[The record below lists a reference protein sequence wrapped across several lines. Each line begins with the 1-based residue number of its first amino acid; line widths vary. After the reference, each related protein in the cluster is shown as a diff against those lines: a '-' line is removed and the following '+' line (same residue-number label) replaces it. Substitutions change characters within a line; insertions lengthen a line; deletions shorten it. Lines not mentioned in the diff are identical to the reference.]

1 MPSTTTPT
9 TAADAAATTGA
20 YSDIPTE
27 APVPL
32 PLFGSS
38 PAVTAAVVLSAAAML
53 GAVCSAAFFVR
64 RGFKRG
70 FSPATIALAAINVL
84 ALTLEVFQTLF
95 SNASHGNRVYYD
107 WRNVWLPLSTL
118 SLNLL
123 QIEVAAV
130 FQGSLIRLSWLT
142 PDKLPIV
149 RAAAIVVH
157 FVCCW
162 SSYLQAWLQNDTHS
176 PVAQLLGNIMA
187 AYELFIPLFGVAL
200 NGYIMF
206 GIRRDIAPPLA
217 NGDERPMITA
227 TRRKRIRMLQA
238 LIAVVILLDL
248 MVIGGYVMAMIS
260 DSQQVHTLE
269 YYCFLEI
276 AIAFFAMHMCAETV
290 MYDQVLTIFYGTIP
304 KEYIARVG
312 ISSWLGGGANDSSEA
327 SSVRALID
335 RDGTG
340 SQSAVAGSSS
350 IGSAAPSIV
359 VQGSGDNSGE
369 AVYSSRR

>member
-1 MPSTTTPT
+1 MPSITTPT
-9 TAADAAATTGA
+9 TAAAAAATTGA

-95 SNASHGNRVYYD
+95 SNASHGNRVFYD

-227 TRRKRIRMLQA
+227 TRRKLIRVLQA

-269 YYCFLEI
+269 YYCFLDI
-276 AIAFFAMHMCAETV
+276 AIAFFAMHMSAETIMFERIV
-290 MYDQVLTIFYGTIP
+290 MIFRTPSTSFSGVGERTINSPHFDIEVAATLDDMNQTNR
-304 KEYIARVG
+304 KLQHR
-312 ISSWLGGGANDSSEA
+312 DSLS
-327 SSVRALID
+327 RI
-335 RDGTG
+335 
-340 SQSAVAGSSS
+340 
-350 IGSAAPSIV
+350 
-359 VQGSGDNSGE
+359 E
-369 AVYSSRR
+369 AVSLRKMATPSSPTSIISCGTVEQRAGK

>member
-1 MPSTTTPT
+1 
-9 TAADAAATTGA
+9 
-20 YSDIPTE
+20 
-27 APVPL
+27 
-32 PLFGSS
+32 
-38 PAVTAAVVLSAAAML
+38 ML

-142 PDKLPIV
+142 PDKLPI
-149 RAAAIVVH
+149 
-157 FVCCW
+157 
-162 SSYLQAWLQNDTHS
+162 NDTHS

-187 AYELFIPLFGVAL
+187 AYELFIPLCGVAL

-227 TRRKRIRMLQA
+227 TRRKLIRVLQA

-350 IGSAAPSIV
+350 NDSAAPSIV